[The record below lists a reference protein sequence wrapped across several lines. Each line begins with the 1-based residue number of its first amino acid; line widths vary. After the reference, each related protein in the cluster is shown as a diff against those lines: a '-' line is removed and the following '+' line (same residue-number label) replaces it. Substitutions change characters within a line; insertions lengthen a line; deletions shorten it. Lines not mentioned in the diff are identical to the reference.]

1 MYKMRTQARIGLI
14 NFPTSVQLIIAI
26 QIFIIKLTSSP
37 VILSH
42 FPDLLDLRQRYK
54 AKKKNKQ
61 KYRKQGVLLLIETHI
76 YNHFQIFSIGETN
89 TLYIQPLL

>member
-1 MYKMRTQARIGLI
+1 MRTQARIGLI

-54 AKKKNKQ
+54 AKKKKKKQ
-61 KYRKQGVLLLIETHI
+61 SKI
-76 YNHFQIFSIGETN
+76 YE
-89 TLYIQPLL
+89 LYELSYMIVK